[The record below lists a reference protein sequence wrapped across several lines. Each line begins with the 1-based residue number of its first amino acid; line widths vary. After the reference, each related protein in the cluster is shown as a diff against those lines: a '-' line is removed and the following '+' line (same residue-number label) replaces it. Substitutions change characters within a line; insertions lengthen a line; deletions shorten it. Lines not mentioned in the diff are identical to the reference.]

1 MRVDFW
7 KIDAPNFSRTEHD
20 ADMGGA
26 TPLDLGWVV
35 TDTTAL
41 RVQFVVGLLGLL
53 ALAYEAWRGR
63 RGLPEPGR
71 ALWGALAALG
81 VAAFFNL
88 GLLPFGGY
96 QHPWE
101 QFHHDVGTRYF
112 AELGYDGLYACA
124 TLAETELPGAPPM
137 LADRPVRD
145 LRTDRLVPAS
155 TLLAEP
161 PPCRARFTD
170 ARWTSFREA
179 VGFHRQRLAPPRWA
193 ALFRDRGLNATP
205 AWLAVVGPLL
215 GDAHPTAAHL
225 GALTLIDPLLFLG
238 AVACLLWGFGLRTTA
253 LVLVALASNAA
264 ARMVWTG
271 GSIVRWEWFLGLTAG
286 VALLRRDRPL
296 SAGLVLGA
304 GALLRLLPGFA
315 LLAPLLVFALQ
326 RTAAARRVLLGAAL
340 AVGVGFLATASS
352 SPGGVW
358 AEWREWGADLATH
371 LSVPSPHRVGMKTLL
386 SWRPDESM
394 GALRRPDAPGGPDPE
409 AAWVAAR
416 TEAFADARFVY
427 LTGVSLALLL
437 LARAVRRAPLWA
449 GALLSLA
456 LIPARARAGRLLPD
470 VRRTLDVSLGPATR
484 DRARGARRDEPHGGV
499 GAVGAG
505 GAGPARRGFRRGLRP
520 ALWLAVVAFRAWA
533 GGREA
538 VRASRSCGR

>member
-1 MRVDFW
+1 M
-7 KIDAPNFSRTEHD
+7 SLD
-20 ADMGGA
+20 ADMPGA

-41 RVQFVVGLLGLL
+41 RVQFLVGLLGLL
-53 ALAYEAWRGR
+53 ALAYEAWRRR

-71 ALWGALAALG
+71 APWGALAALG
-81 VAAFFNL
+81 MAAFFNL

-124 TLAETELPGAPPM
+124 TLAETELPGASPM
-137 LADRPVRD
+137 LADRRVRD
-145 LRTDRLVPAS
+145 LRTDRLVTAS
-155 TLLAEP
+155 TLLGEP

-170 ARWTSFREA
+170 ARWTSFRDA
-179 VGFHRQRLAPPRWA
+179 VAFHRQRLAPPRWA

-205 AWLAVVGPLL
+205 AWLAVVGPLF
-215 GDAHPTAAHL
+215 GDANPTAGRL

-253 LVLVALASNAA
+253 LVLVAVASNAA

-271 GSIVRWEWFLGLTAG
+271 GSIVRWEWFLCLAAG

-304 GALLRLLPGFA
+304 GALLRPLPGVT
-315 LLAPLLVFALQ
+315 LVGPLLVFALQ
-326 RTAAARRVLLGAAL
+326 RTPAARRVLVGAAL
-340 AVGVGFLATASS
+340 AAGVGLAATASS
-352 SPGGVW
+352 SPRGVW
-358 AEWREWGADLATH
+358 AEWREWGADLDTH
-371 LSVPSPHRVGMKTLL
+371 LSVPSPHRVGLKTLL

-394 GALRRPDAPGGPDPE
+394 GALRHRDAQGGPDPE

-416 TEAFADARFVY
+416 ARAFSGARPVH
-427 LTGVSLALLL
+427 LAIVLVGGLL

-449 GALLSLA
+449 GALSSLA
-456 LIPARARAGRLLPD
+456 LIPLALEPAGYYLMFVGLWMCLSD
-470 VRRTLDVSLGPATR
+470 LRRGVAPAVLVATSLTGLWALMGPAAPDLR
-484 DRARGARRDEPHGGV
+484 
-499 GAVGAG
+499 AVGFA
-505 GAGPARRGFRRGLRP
+505 
-520 ALWLAVVAFRAWA
+520 AVVAPLCAWLLWRFARGPAASTPSGPAEAA
-533 GGREA
+533 GAEEGQREA
-538 VRASRSCGR
+538 GPVRDQ